1 MIAYK
6 IFYGVKITMITD
18 SDRSRLQTGFKQA
31 TRAVN
36 LGKVQKLII
45 ALDSDDKV
53 REPLVSAAE
62 EKGIEIVTVPT
73 MEELG
78 RLCEIEVGASCAVIL
93 K

>member
-6 IFYGVKITMITD
+6 TFYGVNFKMITD

-36 LGKVQKLII
+36 LDKALKLII

-53 REPLVSAAE
+53 RNPLVSAAE

-73 MEELG
+73 MAELG
-78 RLCEIEVGASCAVIL
+78 KLCEIEVGASCAVIL